1 VLRIVAALALTTM
14 MSIGAV
20 ATPALADDHKTL
32 VLLQDVPV
40 LAEHHD
46 PDFEVNA
53 TGAVLF
59 FAADVRSTKRKKIGE
74 LIGQITTF
82 DVSVDGVD
90 EEDRF
95 RELVFN
101 LKNGQIVALG
111 ASQYATTIAPNFA
124 NSNAPVTI
132 AIVGGTGDYAGAR
145 GTVTTKKRAN
155 GTYKHTFRFIE

>member
-1 VLRIVAALALTTM
+1 MLRIVSTLALTTV
-14 MSIGAV
+14 MSIGAI

-32 VLLQDVPV
+32 VILQDAPV

-59 FAADVRSTKRKKIGE
+59 FGADLRSTKRKKIGE
-74 LIGQITTF
+74 VIGQITTF
-82 DVSVDGVD
+82 DVSLDGVE

-101 LKNGQIVALG
+101 MKNGQIVALG
-111 ASQYATTIAPNFA
+111 ASQYAKTIAPNFA
-124 NSNAPVTI
+124 NNNAPVTI

-145 GTVTTKKRAN
+145 GTVTTKKRAD
-155 GTYKHTFRFIE
+155 GTYKHTFRFTE

>member
-1 VLRIVAALALTTM
+1 
-14 MSIGAV
+14 
-20 ATPALADDHKTL
+20 
-32 VLLQDVPV
+32 
-40 LAEHHD
+40 
-46 PDFEVNA
+46 
-53 TGAVLF
+53 
-59 FAADVRSTKRKKIGE
+59 
-74 LIGQITTF
+74 
-82 DVSVDGVD
+82 
-90 EEDRF
+90 
-95 RELVFN
+95 LVFN

>member
-1 VLRIVAALALTTM
+1 MLRIVSALALTTM

-111 ASQYATTIAPNFA
+111 ASSYATTIAPNFA

-155 GTYKHTFRFIE
+155 GTYKHTLRFIE

>member
-1 VLRIVAALALTTM
+1 MLRVISTLALTTA
-14 MSIGAV
+14 MSIGAI
-20 ATPALADDHKTL
+20 ATPALADDHKKL
-32 VLLQDVPV
+32 VVLQDAPV

-46 PDFEVNA
+46 PDFEVNS

-59 FAADVRSTKRKKIGE
+59 FAADLRSTKRKKIGE
-74 LIGQITTF
+74 VIGQITTF
-82 DVSVDGVD
+82 DVTLDGVD

-101 LKNGQIVALG
+101 FNNGQIVALG
-111 ASQYATTIAPNFA
+111 ASQYAATIAPNFA
-124 NSNAPVTI
+124 DNNAPVTI

-155 GTYKHTFRFIE
+155 GTYKHTFTFVK

>member
-1 VLRIVAALALTTM
+1 M
-14 MSIGAV
+14 MSIGAI
-20 ATPALADDHKTL
+20 ATPALADDHRTL

-59 FAADVRSTKRKKIGE
+59 FAADLRSTKRKKIGE
-74 LIGQITTF
+74 VFGQITTF
-82 DVSVDGVD
+82 DVSLDGVD
-90 EEDRF
+90 EEDQF

-111 ASQYATTIAPNFA
+111 ASQYATTVAPNTCKQER
-124 NSNAPVTI
+124 P
-132 AIVGGTGDYAGAR
+132 R
-145 GTVTTKKRAN
+145 
-155 GTYKHTFRFIE
+155 

>member
-1 VLRIVAALALTTM
+1 MLRIISTLFLATM
-14 MSIGAV
+14 MSIGAI

-46 PDFEVNA
+46 PDFEANA